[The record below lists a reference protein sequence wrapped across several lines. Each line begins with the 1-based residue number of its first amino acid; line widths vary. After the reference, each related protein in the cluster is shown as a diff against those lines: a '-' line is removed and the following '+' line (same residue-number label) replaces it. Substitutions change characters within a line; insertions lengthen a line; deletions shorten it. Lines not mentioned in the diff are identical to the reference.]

1 MIRGMPGELAGKN
14 ETEIIEQLLGQVRN
28 NLDLKLDLKENIARS
43 MAKSGAR
50 KKDKPLD
57 EDAMTI
63 LIDRLFACQMPYQS
77 PSGRKCFLQ
86 FDLDDLNKRF
96 G

>member
-1 MIRGMPGELAGKN
+1 MPGELAGRN
-14 ETEIIEQLLGQVRN
+14 EIEVMEQLLDQVRN
-28 NLDLKLDLKENIARS
+28 NLDLNLDLKENIARS
-43 MAKSGAR
+43 MARSGSR
-50 KKDKPLD
+50 KKEKPLD
-57 EDAMTI
+57 EEAMTI

-86 FDLDDLNKRF
+86 FDLDELNRRF